1 MGQLADAAV
10 AGVYQTKQGDL
21 SEQTQP
27 ATWWE
32 SVRGACADAGLDL
45 SDVDGLIGTG
55 PNGVGLRD
63 GMPAAGVAEALGH
76 PIRFYANSN
85 VGAAS
90 TAAGLNLAAYAV
102 SHGLAEVVV
111 IGNAVA
117 GRGEGYASAS
127 RDAAVAAMAKLSGP
141 YEYVYGTTRIAD
153 YATLA
158 MRHFH
163 EYGTTSEQ
171 LAEVAVAERHG
182 ATLHPLS
189 VHGHRGDITVEDVVT
204 SRMISDPLH
213 LLDCCSVNQGG
224 GAIVVTKADSVRSI
238 GRHAPVALLGY
249 GEGHSH
255 IDPNAAESL
264 TEFPAAKVASDT
276 AFGMAGVGRDEIN
289 VAGISD
295 HFTIGVVTGLEDA
308 GFCKKGEG
316 GAFVDKGGTAIGGRL
331 PTNTSGGFLSFS
343 HAGSCGIFTLI
354 ELVDQLRGN
363 AGGRQV
369 QDASLAFLGGVG
381 GADQAFCTAILGR
394 V

>member
-1 MGQLADAAV
+1 MGKLADAAV

-45 SDVDGLIGTG
+45 GDIDGLIGAG

-63 GMPAAGVAEALGH
+63 GMPAAGVAELLGH

-141 YEYVYGTTRIAD
+141 YEYVYGTTRISD

-163 EYGTTSEQ
+163 EYGTT
-171 LAEVAVAERHG
+171 LG
-182 ATLHPLS
+182 AAGRGRGGAAARLHPAPA
-189 VHGHRGDITVEDVVT
+189 VGARAPGRHHVEDVT
-204 SRMISDPLH
+204 SSRMIADPLH

-224 GAIVVTKADSVRSI
+224 GAIMVTTADRVR
-238 GRHAPVALLGY
+238 GDR
-249 GEGHSH
+249 
-255 IDPNAAESL
+255 AARPGG
-264 TEFPAAKVASDT
+264 PA
-276 AFGMAGVGRDEIN
+276 
-289 VAGISD
+289 
-295 HFTIGVVTGLEDA
+295 GLR
-308 GFCKKGEG
+308 G
-316 GAFVDKGGTAIGGRL
+316 GAQPHR
-331 PTNTSGGFLSFS
+331 P
-343 HAGSCGIFTLI
+343 
-354 ELVDQLRGN
+354 ERGWR
-363 AGGRQV
+363 A
-369 QDASLAFLGGVG
+369 
-381 GADQAFCTAILGR
+381 
-394 V
+394 

>member
-1 MGQLADAAV
+1 
-10 AGVYQTKQGDL
+10 
-21 SEQTQP
+21 
-27 ATWWE
+27 
-32 SVRGACADAGLDL
+32 
-45 SDVDGLIGTG
+45 
-55 PNGVGLRD
+55 
-63 GMPAAGVAEALGH
+63 MPAAGVAELLGH

-141 YEYVYGTTRIAD
+141 YEYVYGTTRISD

-171 LAEVAVAERHG
+171 LAEVSVAERHG
-182 ATLHPLS
+182 STLHPLS

-204 SRMISDPLH
+204 SRMIADPLH

-224 GAIVVTKADSVRSI
+224 GAIVVTTADHVRAN
-238 GRHAPVALLGY
+238 GRHAPVALLCY

-255 IDPNAAESL
+255 IDPNAVESL
-264 TEFPAAKVASDT
+264 TEFPAAKVAADT
-276 AFGMAGVGRDEIN
+276 AFGMAGVSRDDID

-316 GAFVDKGGTAIGGRL
+316 GAFVDKGGISLTGRL

-354 ELVDQLRGN
+354 ELVDQLRGT

-369 QDASLAFLGGVG
+369 QDAKLAFLNGVG
-381 GADQAFCTAILGR
+381 GADQAFCSAILGR

>member
-1 MGQLADAAV
+1 MSGC
-10 AGVYQTKQGDL
+10 
-21 SEQTQP
+21 
-27 ATWWE
+27 AT
-32 SVRGACADAGLDL
+32 GC
-45 SDVDGLIGTG
+45 
-55 PNGVGLRD
+55 
-63 GMPAAGVAEALGH
+63 PAAGLAELLGH

-111 IGNAVA
+111 IANAVA

-127 RDAAVAAMAKLSGP
+127 RDEAVAAMAKLSGP
-141 YEYVYGTTRIAD
+141 YEYVYGTTRMSD

-158 MRHFH
+158 MRHMY

-171 LAEVAVAERHG
+171 LAEVSVAQRHG

-189 VHGHRGDITVEDVVT
+189 VHGHRGDLTVDDVVT
-204 SRMISDPLH
+204 SRMIADPLH
-213 LLDCCSVNQGG
+213 LLDCCSINQGG
-224 GAIVVTKADSVRSI
+224 GAIVVTTADHVRAN

-255 IDPNAAESL
+255 IDPNAVESL
-264 TEFPAAKVASDT
+264 TEFPAAKVAADT
-276 AFGMAGVGRDEIN
+276 AFGMAGVSRDDID
-289 VAGISD
+289 VAGIAD
-295 HFTIGVVTGLEDA
+295 HFTIGVLTGLEDA

-316 GAFVDKGGTAIGGRL
+316 GAFVDKGGIGLTGRL

-354 ELVDQLRGN
+354 ELVDQLRGD

-369 QDASLAFLGGVG
+369 QTPAWPSSAVSAARSRRSAQRSSGGSDDDAATITRSSCPRASRTRSCRSG
-381 GADQAFCTAILGR
+381 TR
-394 V
+394 

>member
-1 MGQLADAAV
+1 V

-27 ATWWE
+27 AVWWE
-32 SVRGACADAGLDL
+32 SVRGACTDAGLDL
-45 SDVDGLIGTG
+45 GDIDGLIGAG

-63 GMPAAGVAEALGH
+63 GMPAAGVAELLGH
-76 PIRFYANSN
+76 PVRFYANSN

-189 VHGHRGDITVEDVVT
+189 VHGHRGDITVEDVT
-204 SRMISDPLH
+204 SSRMISDPLH

-224 GAIVVTKADSVRSI
+224 GAIVVTRADSVRSI

-276 AFGMAGVGRDEIN
+276 AFGMAGVSRDDIN

-316 GAFVDKGGTAIGGRL
+316 GAFVDKGGTGLTGRL

-354 ELVDQLRGN
+354 ELVDQLRGD

-369 QDASLAFLGGVG
+369 ADASLAFLGGVG
-381 GADQAFCTAILGR
+381 GADQAFCSAILGR

>member
-1 MGQLADAAV
+1 MGKLADAAV

-27 ATWWE
+27 GVWWE
-32 SVRGACADAGLDL
+32 SARSACEDAGLDL
-45 SDVDGLIGTG
+45 GDIDGLIGDG
-55 PNGVGLRD
+55 PSGVGLRD
-63 GMPAAGVAEALGH
+63 GMPAAGVAELLGH
-76 PIRFYANSN
+76 PIRFYARSN

-102 SHGLAEVVV
+102 SHGLAEVVL
-111 IGNAVA
+111 IANAVA
-117 GRGEGYASAS
+117 GGAAGNAGAG
-127 RDAAVAAMAKLSGP
+127 RDAAVARMAKLSGP
-141 YEYVYGTTRIAD
+141 YEYVYGTTRISD

-163 EYGTTSEQ
+163 EYGTTPEQ
-171 LAEVAVAERHG
+171 LAEVAVAQRHG
-182 ATLHPLS
+182 STLHPLS
-189 VHGHRGDITVEDVVT
+189 VHGHRGDITVEDVVS
-204 SRMISDPLH
+204 SRMIADPLH
-213 LLDCCSVNQGG
+213 LLDCCAINQGG
-224 GAIVVTKADSVRSI
+224 GAIVVTTADHARSI

-255 IDPNAAESL
+255 IDPNAVESL
-264 TEFPAAKVASDT
+264 TEFPAAKAAADT
-276 AFGMAGVGRDEIN
+276 AFGMAGVSRDDIN

-295 HFTIGVVTGLEDA
+295 HFTISVVTGLEDA
-308 GFCKKGEG
+308 GFCAKGDG
-316 GAFVDKGGTAIGGRL
+316 GSFVEKGGTGLSGRL

-354 ELVDQLRGN
+354 ELVDQLRHE

-369 QDASLAFLGGVG
+369 QDASLAFLNGVG
-381 GADQAFCTAILGR
+381 GADQAFCSAILGR